1 MTLPKPL
8 CAGSAIFSEEAWRQL
23 GRSLRLSRR
32 ELQSVRGIFDDRK
45 ESTIAAELGISA
57 HTVHTHM
64 ERLRRKLGV
73 VDRVELVLRIVNEFL
88 RLTTLPGGSLPPV
101 CARRA
106 AGRCPLQKRRGP
118 APKRRTA
125 GGKSSRITRRPL
137 RIMRYLGHSVAG
149 T

>member
-1 MTLPKPL
+1 LSTLATAVKAS

-23 GRSLRLSRR
+23 GRSLGLSRR

-45 ESTIAAELGISA
+45 ESTIANELGISA

-88 RLTTLPGGSLPPV
+88 RLTTVPDGSLPPL
-101 CARRA
+101 CATRA
-106 AGRCPLQKRRGP
+106 AGRCPFQRRQ
-118 APKRRTA
+118 TA
-125 GGKSSRITRRPL
+125 ESASRKVHL
-137 RIMRYLGHSVAG
+137 
-149 T
+149 